1 MKAIKKILA
10 VLVCLCVVCSCAV
23 IAASAA
29 EATGS
34 ITIQNPSNS
43 NATVAGKTFNVYKI
57 FNATTN
63 GNNTSYSW
71 YEKDG
76 EIPFYNFF
84 YGEWE
89 NSEHEIVAGVLGKQ
103 DDGNVQKAV
112 EYLAD
117 KNSGG
122 SNFELSQVAEKLH
135 DYIVATGVAT
145 YIAPVEAG
153 DTATSVNIP
162 NLSYGYYLVYDDTT
176 LAGSAVRSAV
186 MLSNVNKDAVITLKA
201 NRPQILK
208 QIKKHNEEYGKGTS
222 VSIGDTVTFKITT
235 AVPSHTLYTKYTYF
249 VEDTMHDG
257 LTLDVGSIKVSKYDK
272 ASQSNIELQDGFS
285 VTTTGL
291 DAGVDFKVD
300 FTELMNN
307 EAKYEIG
314 DELTIEY
321 NAKVTDQIE
330 AQKANQNT
338 AKLTY
343 SNDPT
348 DLDSTG
354 NVSDVANVY
363 SYQFVFTKFAEDA
376 HGVLTNVRLAGAE
389 FQLYRVVEGQPDQLI
404 TFTTKNAEHEVEVD
418 GVKTTTSYTQYVV
431 AEGNTGSVD
440 TLATH
445 NEGEATI
452 SLSHLNMGGHLG
464 DVSIF
469 GLAEGKYKLVETKAP
484 DGYVISD
491 APFEIEI
498 VDQIGELGSVGTL
511 TVTGHHEGEIGSI
524 VNTNG
529 IAESILTVWAEITNK
544 PGSALPETGG
554 MGTTIFTVLG
564 IIMMVGAVAFFTSR
578 KRSSVA

>member
-10 VLVCLCVVCSCAV
+10 VIVCLCVVCSCAV

-34 ITIQNPSNS
+34 ITIQNPANS

-76 EIPFYNFF
+76 KIPFYDFF
-84 YGEWE
+84 YG
-89 NSEHEIVAGVLGKQ
+89 ADGVVEKNKTN
-103 DDGNVQKAV
+103 GNVQGAV
-112 EYLAD
+112 EYLAE

-122 SNFELSQVAEKLH
+122 NNFELSQVAEKLH
-135 DYIVATGVAT
+135 DYIVATGVST
-145 YIAPVEAG
+145 YIDPVKAG

-162 NLSYGYYLVYDDTT
+162 NLSYGYYLVYDNTT
-176 LAGSAVRSAV
+176 LEGSAVRSAV
-186 MLSNVNKDAVITLKA
+186 MLSTVNKDAVITLKA

-235 AVPSHTLYTKYTYF
+235 AIPSHTLYTKYTYF

-257 LTLDVGSIKVSKYDK
+257 LTLDVDSIKVSKYDK

-291 DAGVDFKVD
+291 SNGVDFKVD
-300 FTELMNN
+300 FTALMNDKT
-307 EAKYEIG
+307 KYEIG

-321 NAKVTDQIE
+321 NAKVTDKIE

-348 DLDSTG
+348 DLASTG
-354 NVSDVANVY
+354 SVSDVANVY
-363 SYQFVFTKFAEDA
+363 SYQFVFTKFAEDT

-389 FQLYRVVEGQPDQLI
+389 FQLYRVVEGQNDELI
-404 TFTTKNAEHEVEVD
+404 AFTTETATNKEGVEFT
-418 GVKTTTSYTQYVV
+418 KYIV
-431 AEGNTGSVD
+431 AANGAGTVD
-440 TLATH
+440 TLVVQD
-445 NEGEATI
+445 EGAATI
-452 SLSHLNMGGHLG
+452 TLDHLNMGGHLG
-464 DVSIF
+464 DVFIF

>member
-23 IAASAA
+23 IAVSAA

-57 FNATTN
+57 FNATTS

-89 NSEHEIVAGVLGKQ
+89 NSKHEIVVGVLGKQ

-122 SNFELSQVAEKLH
+122 NNFELSQVAEKLH
-135 DYIVATGVAT
+135 DYILATGVAT
-145 YIAPVEAG
+145 YIAPVKAG

-186 MLSNVNKDAVITLKA
+186 MLSTVNKDAVITLKA

-208 QIKKHNEEYGKGTS
+208 QVEENNGTFGKGTS
-222 VSIGDTVTFKITT
+222 VNIGETVTFKITT
-235 AVPSHTLYTKYTYF
+235 AVPSHTLYTTYKYF
-249 VEDTMHDG
+249 IEDTMADG
-257 LTLDVGSIKVSKYDK
+257 LELIADSIKVYQGDSLLTKGTDYTLTL
-272 ASQSNIELQDGFS
+272 AQG
-285 VTTTGL
+285 T
-291 DAGVDFKVD
+291 VDFKVD
-300 FTELMNN
+300 FTASMNVPGKF
-307 EAKYEIG
+307 AI
-314 DELTIEY
+314 DDTLTVVY
-321 NAKVTDQIE
+321 DAKVTDSIE
-330 AQKANQNT
+330 KANQNVV
-338 AKLTY
+338 KLTY

-348 DLDSTG
+348 NDESIG
-354 NVSDVANVY
+354 SVSDSANVY
-363 SYQFVFTKFAEDA
+363 SYQFVFTKFAQDTN
-376 HGVLTNVRLAGAE
+376 GILTNVRLSGAQ
-389 FQLYRVVEGQPDQLI
+389 FNLYKV
-404 TFTTKNAEHEVEVD
+404 VD
-418 GVKTTTSYTQYVV
+418 GSDVLVKFIKRNKTINIDGTDHNINEYVV
-431 AEGNTGSVD
+431 AEDASAPS
-440 TLATH
+440 ATEILETC

-452 SLSHLNMGGHLG
+452 TLSHLNYGGHLG
-464 DVSIF
+464 DIAIF
-469 GLAEGKYKLVETKAP
+469 GLAEGTYKLVETKAP
-484 DGYVISD
+484 DGYILPND
-491 APFEIEI
+491 PFVIEI
-498 VDQIGELGSVGTL
+498 VDEIGALGSVGTL
-511 TVTGHHEGEIGSI
+511 NVTGSHTGSGSI

-529 IAESILTVWAEITNK
+529 MAENILTVWAEITNK
-544 PGSALPETGG
+544 PGSSLPETGG

>member
-10 VLVCLCVVCSCAV
+10 VIVCLCVVCSCAV
-23 IAASAA
+23 IAVSAA

-71 YEKDG
+71 YEKNG
-76 EIPFYNFF
+76 ETPFYNFF

-89 NSEHEIVAGVLGKQ
+89 NSKHEIVAGVLGKQ

-135 DYIVATGVAT
+135 DYIVATGATT
-145 YIAPVEAG
+145 YIDPVKAG

-186 MLSNVNKDAVITLKA
+186 MLSTVNKDAIITLKA

-208 QIKKHNEEYGKGTS
+208 QVEENNGTFGKGTS
-222 VSIGDTVTFKITT
+222 VNIGETITFKITT
-235 AVPSHTLYTKYTYF
+235 AVPSHTLYTTYKYF
-249 VEDTMHDG
+249 IEDTMADG
-257 LTLDVGSIKVSKYDK
+257 LELIADSIKVYQGDSLLTKDTDYTLTL
-272 ASQSNIELQDGFS
+272 AQG
-285 VTTTGL
+285 T
-291 DAGVDFKVD
+291 VDFKVD
-300 FTELMNN
+300 FTASMNVPGKF
-307 EAKYEIG
+307 AI
-314 DELTIEY
+314 DDTLTVVY
-321 NAKVTDQIE
+321 DAKVTDSIE
-330 AQKANQNT
+330 KANQNI

-348 DLDSTG
+348 NDESIG
-354 NVSDVANVY
+354 SVSDSANVY
-363 SYQFVFTKFAEDA
+363 SYQFVFTKFAQDTN
-376 HGVLTNVRLAGAE
+376 GILTNVRLSGAQ
-389 FQLYRVVEGQPDQLI
+389 FNLYKVVGGSDVLVK
-404 TFTTKNAEHEVEVD
+404 FTTRNKTINID
-418 GVKTTTSYTQYVV
+418 GTDHNITEYVV
-431 AEGNTGSVD
+431 AEDASAPG
-440 TLATH
+440 ATEVLETC

-452 SLSHLNMGGHLG
+452 TLSHLNYGGHLG
-464 DVSIF
+464 DIAIF
-469 GLAEGKYKLVETKAP
+469 GLAEGTYKLVETKAP
-484 DGYVISD
+484 DGYILPND
-491 APFEIEI
+491 PFVIEI
-498 VDQIGELGSVGTL
+498 VDEIGALGSVGTL
-511 TVTGHHEGEIGSI
+511 NVTGSHTGSGSI

-529 IAESILTVWAEITNK
+529 MAENILTVWAEITNK

-564 IIMMVGAVAFFTSR
+564 IVMMVGAVAFFTSR

>member
-10 VLVCLCVVCSCAV
+10 ILVCLCVVCSCAV
-23 IAASAA
+23 IAVSAA

-71 YEKDG
+71 YEKNG
-76 EIPFYNFF
+76 ETPFYDFF

-135 DYIVATGVAT
+135 DYIVATGATT
-145 YIAPVEAG
+145 YIDPVKAG

-162 NLSYGYYLVYDDTT
+162 NLSYGYYLVYDNTT
-176 LAGSAVRSAV
+176 LEGSAVRSAV
-186 MLSNVNKDAVITLKA
+186 MLSTVNKDAVITLKA

-208 QIKKHNEEYGKGTS
+208 QVEENNGTFGKGTS
-222 VSIGDTVTFKITT
+222 VNIGETITFKITT
-235 AVPSHTLYTKYTYF
+235 AVPSHTLYTTYKYF
-249 VEDTMHDG
+249 IEDTMADG
-257 LTLDVGSIKVSKYDK
+257 LELIADSIKVYQGDSLLTKDTDYTLTL
-272 ASQSNIELQDGFS
+272 AQG
-285 VTTTGL
+285 T
-291 DAGVDFKVD
+291 VDFKVD
-300 FTELMNN
+300 FTASMNVPGKF
-307 EAKYEIG
+307 AI
-314 DELTIEY
+314 DDTLTVVY
-321 NAKVTDQIE
+321 DAKVTDSIE
-330 AQKANQNT
+330 KANQNVV
-338 AKLTY
+338 KLTY

-348 DLDSTG
+348 NDESIG
-354 NVSDVANVY
+354 SVSDSANVY
-363 SYQFVFTKFAEDA
+363 SYQFVFTKFAQDTN
-376 HGVLTNVRLAGAE
+376 GILTNVRLSGAQ
-389 FQLYRVVEGQPDQLI
+389 FNLYKV
-404 TFTTKNAEHEVEVD
+404 VD
-418 GVKTTTSYTQYVV
+418 GSDVLVKFIKRNKTINIDGTDHNITEYVV
-431 AEGNTGSVD
+431 AEDASAPS
-440 TLATH
+440 ATEILETC

-452 SLSHLNMGGHLG
+452 TLSHLNYGGHLG
-464 DVSIF
+464 DIAIF
-469 GLAEGKYKLVETKAP
+469 GLAEGTYKLVETKAP
-484 DGYVISD
+484 DGYILPND
-491 APFEIEI
+491 PFVIEI
-498 VDQIGELGSVGTL
+498 VDEIGALGSVGTL
-511 TVTGHHEGEIGSI
+511 NVTGSHTGSGSI

-529 IAESILTVWAEITNK
+529 MAENILTVWAEITNK
-544 PGSALPETGG
+544 PGSVLPETGG

>member
-10 VLVCLCVVCSCAV
+10 VIVCLCVVCSCAV
-23 IAASAA
+23 IAVSAA

-71 YEKDG
+71 YEKNG
-76 EIPFYNFF
+76 ETPFYNFF

-89 NSEHEIVAGVLGKQ
+89 NSKHEIVAGVLGKQ

-135 DYIVATGVAT
+135 DYIVATGATT
-145 YIAPVEAG
+145 YIDPVKAG

-186 MLSNVNKDAVITLKA
+186 MLSTVNKDAIITLKA

-208 QIKKHNEEYGKGTS
+208 QVEENNGTFGKGTS
-222 VSIGDTVTFKITT
+222 VNIGETITFKITT
-235 AVPSHTLYTKYTYF
+235 AVPSHTLYTTYKYF
-249 VEDTMHDG
+249 IEDTMADG
-257 LTLDVGSIKVSKYDK
+257 LELIADSIKVYQGDSLLTKGTDYTLTL
-272 ASQSNIELQDGFS
+272 AQG
-285 VTTTGL
+285 T
-291 DAGVDFKVD
+291 VDFKVD
-300 FTELMNN
+300 FTASMNVPGKF
-307 EAKYEIG
+307 AI
-314 DELTIEY
+314 DDTLTVVY
-321 NAKVTDQIE
+321 DAKVTDSIE
-330 AQKANQNT
+330 KANQNI

-348 DLDSTG
+348 NDESIG
-354 NVSDVANVY
+354 SVSDIANVY
-363 SYQFVFTKFAEDA
+363 SYQFVFTKFAQDTN
-376 HGVLTNVRLAGAE
+376 GILTNVRLSGAQ
-389 FQLYRVVEGQPDQLI
+389 FNLYKVVGGSDVLVK
-404 TFTTKNAEHEVEVD
+404 FTTRNKTINID
-418 GVKTTTSYTQYVV
+418 GTDHNITEYVV
-431 AEGNTGSVD
+431 AEDASAPG
-440 TLATH
+440 ATEVLETC

-452 SLSHLNMGGHLG
+452 TLSHLNYGGHLG
-464 DVSIF
+464 DIAIF
-469 GLAEGKYKLVETKAP
+469 GLAEGTYKLVETKAP
-484 DGYVISD
+484 DGYILPND
-491 APFEIEI
+491 PFVIEI
-498 VDQIGELGSVGTL
+498 VDEIGALGSVGTL
-511 TVTGHHEGEIGSI
+511 NVTGSHTGSGSI

-529 IAESILTVWAEITNK
+529 MAENILTVWAEITNK

-564 IIMMVGAVAFFTSR
+564 IVMMVGAVAFFTSR

>member
-23 IAASAA
+23 IAVSAA

-57 FNATTN
+57 FNATTS

-89 NSEHEIVAGVLGKQ
+89 NSKHEIVVGVLGKQ

-122 SNFELSQVAEKLH
+122 NNFELSQVAEKLH
-135 DYIVATGVAT
+135 DYILATGVAT
-145 YIAPVEAG
+145 YIAPVKAG

-186 MLSNVNKDAVITLKA
+186 MLSTVNKDAVITLKA

-208 QIKKHNEEYGKGTS
+208 QVEENNGTFGKGTS
-222 VSIGDTVTFKITT
+222 VNIGETVTFKITT
-235 AVPSHTLYTKYTYF
+235 AVPSHTLYTTYKYF
-249 VEDTMHDG
+249 IEDTMADG
-257 LTLDVGSIKVSKYDK
+257 LELIADSIKVYQGDSLLTKGTDYTLTL
-272 ASQSNIELQDGFS
+272 AQG
-285 VTTTGL
+285 T
-291 DAGVDFKVD
+291 VDFKVD
-300 FTELMNN
+300 FTASMNVPGKF
-307 EAKYEIG
+307 AI
-314 DELTIEY
+314 DDTLTVVY
-321 NAKVTDQIE
+321 DAKVTDSIE
-330 AQKANQNT
+330 KANQNVV
-338 AKLTY
+338 KLTY

-348 DLDSTG
+348 NDESIG
-354 NVSDVANVY
+354 SVSDSANVY
-363 SYQFVFTKFAEDA
+363 SYQFVFTKFAQDTN
-376 HGVLTNVRLAGAE
+376 GILTNVRLSGAQ
-389 FQLYRVVEGQPDQLI
+389 FNLYKV
-404 TFTTKNAEHEVEVD
+404 VD
-418 GVKTTTSYTQYVV
+418 GSDVLVKFIKRNKTINIDGTDHNINEYVV
-431 AEGNTGSVD
+431 AEDASAPS
-440 TLATH
+440 ATEILETC

-452 SLSHLNMGGHLG
+452 TLSHLNYGGHLG
-464 DVSIF
+464 DIAIF
-469 GLAEGKYKLVETKAP
+469 GLAEGTYKLVETKAP
-484 DGYVISD
+484 DGYILPND
-491 APFEIEI
+491 PFVIEI
-498 VDQIGELGSVGTL
+498 VDEIGALGSVGTL
-511 TVTGHHEGEIGSI
+511 NVTGSHTGSGSI

-529 IAESILTVWAEITNK
+529 MAENILTVWAEITNK
-544 PGSALPETGG
+544 PGSSLPETGG

-578 KRSSVA
+578 KRSSVV

>member
-10 VLVCLCVVCSCAV
+10 ILVCLCVVCSCAV
-23 IAASAA
+23 IAVSAA

-34 ITIQNPSNS
+34 ITIQNPANS

-76 EIPFYNFF
+76 VIPFYDFF
-84 YGEWE
+84 YGA
-89 NSEHEIVAGVLGKQ
+89 NGVVEK
-103 DDGNVQKAV
+103 DKANGNVQGAV
-112 EYLAD
+112 EYLAG

-122 SNFELSQVAEKLH
+122 NNFELSQVAEQLH
-135 DYIVATGVAT
+135 DYIVATGAST
-145 YIAPVEAG
+145 YIDLVKAG

-186 MLSNVNKDAVITLKA
+186 MLSTVNKDAVITLKA

-208 QIKKHNEEYGKGTS
+208 QFKKHNEEYGKGTS
-222 VSIGDTVTFKITT
+222 VSLGDTVTFKITT
-235 AVPSHTLYTKYTYF
+235 AIPSHTLYTKYTYF

-257 LTLDVGSIKVSKYDK
+257 LTLDVGSIKVYK
-272 ASQSNIELQDGFS
+272 NNTELQDGFS

-300 FTELMNN
+300 FTDLLKD

-314 DELTIEY
+314 DELAIEY
-321 NAKVTDQIE
+321 NAKETNAIE

-348 DLDSTG
+348 DLTSTG

-418 GVKTTTSYTQYVV
+418 GVKTTTPYTQYVV
-431 AEGNTGSVD
+431 AEGDTGSVD

-452 SLSHLNMGGHLG
+452 SLNHLNMGGHLG
-464 DVSIF
+464 DISIF

-554 MGTTIFTVLG
+554 MGTTLFTVLG
-564 IIMMVGAVAFFTSR
+564 IVMMVGAAAFFTLR

>member
-1 MKAIKKILA
+1 MKAIKKSLAILA
-10 VLVCLCVVCSCAV
+10 CLCLVLSCMAISV
-23 IAASAA
+23 FAA

-71 YEKDG
+71 YEEGG
-76 EIPFYNFF
+76 EIPFYDFF
-84 YGEWE
+84 YGA
-89 NSEHEIVAGVLGKQ
+89 NGVVEKNKAN
-103 DDGNVQKAV
+103 GNVQGAV
-112 EYLAD
+112 EYLAE

-122 SNFELSQVAEKLH
+122 NNFELSQVAEKLH
-135 DYIVATGVAT
+135 DYIVAKGTV
-145 YIAPVEAG
+145 APVKTA
-153 DTATSVNIP
+153 TATSSATSVSISD
-162 NLSYGYYLVYDDTT
+162 LSYGYYLVYDNTT
-176 LAGSAVRSAV
+176 LEGSAVRSAV
-186 MLSNVNKDAVITLKA
+186 MLSTVNKDAVITLKA
-201 NRPQILK
+201 NRPQVLK

-235 AVPSHTLYTKYTYF
+235 AVPSHTLYTSYTYF

-257 LTLDVGSIKVSKYDK
+257 LTLDVGSIKVYK
-272 ASQSNIELQDGFS
+272 NNTELQDGFS
-285 VTTTGL
+285 VATTGL
-291 DAGVDFKVD
+291 SNGVDFKVD
-300 FTELMNN
+300 FTDLMND

-314 DELTIEY
+314 DELTIVY
-321 NAKVTDQIE
+321 DAKVTNAIE

-348 DLDSTG
+348 DLASTG

-404 TFTTKNAEHEVEVD
+404 TFTTKSAEHEVEVD
-418 GVKTTTSYTQYVV
+418 GVKTTTTYTQYIV

-452 SLSHLNMGGHLG
+452 SLAHLNMGGHLG
-464 DVSIF
+464 DVAIF

-554 MGTTIFTVLG
+554 MGTTIFTVFG

>member
-10 VLVCLCVVCSCAV
+10 VLACLCVVCSCAV
-23 IAASAA
+23 IAVSAA

-57 FNATTN
+57 FNATTS

-89 NSEHEIVAGVLGKQ
+89 NSKHEIVVGVLGKQ

-122 SNFELSQVAEKLH
+122 NNFELSQVAEKLH
-135 DYIVATGVAT
+135 DYILATGVAT
-145 YIAPVEAG
+145 YIAPVKAG

-186 MLSNVNKDAVITLKA
+186 MLSTVNKDAVITLKA

-208 QIKKHNEEYGKGTS
+208 QVEENNGTFGKGTS
-222 VSIGDTVTFKITT
+222 VNIGETVTFKITT
-235 AVPSHTLYTKYTYF
+235 AVPSHTLYTTYKYF
-249 VEDTMHDG
+249 IEDTMADG
-257 LTLDVGSIKVSKYDK
+257 LELIADSIKVYQGDSLLTKGTDYTLTL
-272 ASQSNIELQDGFS
+272 AQG
-285 VTTTGL
+285 T
-291 DAGVDFKVD
+291 VDFKVD
-300 FTELMNN
+300 FTASMNVPGKF
-307 EAKYEIG
+307 AI
-314 DELTIEY
+314 DDTLTVVY
-321 NAKVTDQIE
+321 DAKVTDSIE
-330 AQKANQNT
+330 KANQNVV
-338 AKLTY
+338 KLTY

-348 DLDSTG
+348 NDESIG
-354 NVSDVANVY
+354 SVSDSANVY
-363 SYQFVFTKFAEDA
+363 SYQFVFTKFAQDTN
-376 HGVLTNVRLAGAE
+376 GILTNVRLSGAQ
-389 FQLYRVVEGQPDQLI
+389 FNLYKV
-404 TFTTKNAEHEVEVD
+404 VD
-418 GVKTTTSYTQYVV
+418 GSDVLVKFIKRNKTINIDGTDHNINEYVV
-431 AEGNTGSVD
+431 AEDASAPS
-440 TLATH
+440 ATEILETC

-452 SLSHLNMGGHLG
+452 TLSHLNYGGHLG
-464 DVSIF
+464 DIAIF
-469 GLAEGKYKLVETKAP
+469 GLAEGTYKLVETKAP
-484 DGYVISD
+484 DGYILPND
-491 APFEIEI
+491 PFVIEI
-498 VDQIGELGSVGTL
+498 VDEIGALGSVGTL
-511 TVTGHHEGEIGSI
+511 NVTGSHTGSGSI

-529 IAESILTVWAEITNK
+529 MAENILTVWAEITNK
-544 PGSALPETGG
+544 PGSSLPETGG

-578 KRSSVA
+578 KRSSVV

>member
-10 VLVCLCVVCSCAV
+10 FLVCLCVVCSCAV
-23 IAASAA
+23 IAVSAA

-34 ITIQNPSNS
+34 ITIQNPANS

-76 EIPFYNFF
+76 KIPFYDFF
-84 YGEWE
+84 YG
-89 NSEHEIVAGVLGKQ
+89 ADGVVEKNKTN
-103 DDGNVQKAV
+103 GNVQGAV
-112 EYLAD
+112 EYLAE

-122 SNFELSQVAEKLH
+122 NNFELSQVAEKLH
-135 DYIVATGVAT
+135 DYIVTKGIET
-145 YIAPVEAG
+145 YIPPVKAG
-153 DTATSVNIP
+153 DTAISVTIDD
-162 NLSYGYYLVYDDTT
+162 LSYGYYLVYDNTT
-176 LAGSAVRSAV
+176 LEGSAVRSAV
-186 MLSNVNKDAVITLKA
+186 MLSTVNKDAVITLKA

-235 AVPSHTLYTKYTYF
+235 AIPSHTLYTNYTYF

-257 LTLDVGSIKVSKYDK
+257 LTLDVDSIKVSKSDK
-272 ASQSNIELQDGFS
+272 ASQSNIELQDGYS

-291 DAGVDFKVD
+291 SNGVDFKVD
-300 FTELMNN
+300 FTALMNDKT
-307 EAKYEIG
+307 KYEIG

-321 NAKVTDQIE
+321 NAKVTDKIE

-348 DLDSTG
+348 DLTSTG
-354 NVSDVANVY
+354 SVSDVANVY
-363 SYQFVFTKFAEDA
+363 SYQFVFTKFAEDTN
-376 HGVLTNVRLAGAE
+376 GVLTNVRLAGAE
-389 FQLYRVVEGQPDQLI
+389 FQLYRVVEGQNDELI
-404 TFTTKNAEHEVEVD
+404 AFTTETATNKEGVEFT
-418 GVKTTTSYTQYVV
+418 KYIV
-431 AEGNTGSVD
+431 AANGAGTVD
-440 TLATH
+440 TLVVQD
-445 NEGEATI
+445 EGAATI
-452 SLSHLNMGGHLG
+452 TLDHLNMGGHLG
-464 DVSIF
+464 DVFIF

-491 APFEIEI
+491 APFGIEI

-564 IIMMVGAVAFFTSR
+564 IIMMVDAVAFFTSR

>member
-1 MKAIKKILA
+1 MKAIKKSLAILA
-10 VLVCLCVVCSCAV
+10 CLCLVLSCMAMSV
-23 IAASAA
+23 FAA

-71 YEKDG
+71 YEKNG
-76 EIPFYNFF
+76 ETPFYDFF

-122 SNFELSQVAEKLH
+122 NNFELSQVAEKLH
-135 DYIVATGVAT
+135 DYIVATGATT
-145 YIAPVEAG
+145 YIEPVKAG

-176 LAGSAVRSAV
+176 LEGGAVRSAV
-186 MLSNVNKDAVITLKA
+186 MLSTVNKDAVITLKA

-235 AVPSHTLYTKYTYF
+235 AVPSHTLYTNYKYF
-249 VEDTMHDG
+249 IEDTMADG
-257 LTLDVGSIKVSKYDK
+257 LELIADSIKVYQNDLLLTKDTDYTL
-272 ASQSNIELQDGFS
+272 ATAQG
-285 VTTTGL
+285 T
-291 DAGVDFKVD
+291 VDFKVD
-300 FTELMNN
+300 FTASMNVPGKF
-307 EAKYEIG
+307 AIDDK
-314 DELTIEY
+314 LTVVY
-321 NAKVTDQIE
+321 DAKVTDSIE
-330 AQKANQNT
+330 KANQNT

-348 DLDSTG
+348 DLASTG

-363 SYQFVFTKFAEDA
+363 SYQFVFTKFAEDT
-376 HGVLTNVRLAGAE
+376 HGVLTNVRLAGAK

-452 SLSHLNMGGHLG
+452 SLAHLNMGGHLG

-544 PGSALPETGG
+544 PGSTLPETGG

-564 IIMMVGAVAFFTSR
+564 IVMMVGAVAFFTSR

>member
-71 YEKDG
+71 YEEG
-76 EIPFYNFF
+76 GAIPFYDFF
-84 YGEWE
+84 YG
-89 NSEHEIVAGVLGKQ
+89 ADGVVEK
-103 DDGNVQKAV
+103 DKANGNVQGAV
-112 EYLAD
+112 EYLAE

-122 SNFELSQVAEKLH
+122 NNFELSQVAEKLH
-135 DYIVATGVAT
+135 DYIVAKGTIT
-145 YIAPVEAG
+145 PVKTVTAG

-162 NLSYGYYLVYDDTT
+162 NLSYGYYLVYDNTT
-176 LAGSAVRSAV
+176 LEGSAVRSAV
-186 MLSNVNKDAVITLKA
+186 MLSTVNKDAVITLKA

-208 QIKKHNEEYGKGTS
+208 QIKQHNEEYGKGTS

-235 AVPSHTLYTKYTYF
+235 AVPSHTLYTNYTYF

-257 LTLDVGSIKVSKYDK
+257 LTLDVDSIKVYK
-272 ASQSNIELQDGFS
+272 NNTELQEGFS
-285 VTTTGL
+285 LATTGL
-291 DAGVDFKVD
+291 NAGVDFKVD
-300 FTELMNN
+300 FTDLMNDDT
-307 EAKYEIG
+307 KYEIG

-321 NAKVTDQIE
+321 NAKVTNEIE

-348 DLDSTG
+348 NDESVG
-354 NVSDVANVY
+354 SVSDSANVY
-363 SYQFVFTKFAEDA
+363 SYQFVFTKFAQDTN
-376 HGVLTNVRLAGAE
+376 GILTNVRLSGAQ
-389 FQLYRVVEGQPDQLI
+389 FNLYKVVGGSDVLVK
-404 TFTTKNAEHEVEVD
+404 FTTRNKTINID
-418 GVKTTTSYTQYVV
+418 GTDHNITEYVV
-431 AEGNTGSVD
+431 AEDASAPG
-440 TLATH
+440 ATEVLETC

-452 SLSHLNMGGHLG
+452 TLSHLNYGGHLG
-464 DVSIF
+464 DIAIF
-469 GLAEGKYKLVETKAP
+469 GLAEGTYKLVETKAP
-484 DGYVISD
+484 DGYILPND
-491 APFEIEI
+491 PFVIEI
-498 VDQIGELGSVGTL
+498 VDEIGALGSVGTL
-511 TVTGHHEGEIGSI
+511 NVTGSHTGSGSI

-554 MGTTIFTVLG
+554 MGSTIFTVLG

>member
-1 MKAIKKILA
+1 MKAIKKSLAILA
-10 VLVCLCVVCSCAV
+10 CLCLVLSCMAMSV
-23 IAASAA
+23 FAA

-71 YEKDG
+71 YEEG
-76 EIPFYNFF
+76 GVIPFYDFF
-84 YGEWE
+84 YGA
-89 NSEHEIVAGVLGKQ
+89 NGVVEKNKAN
-103 DDGNVQKAV
+103 GNVQGAV
-112 EYLAD
+112 EYLAG

-122 SNFELSQVAEKLH
+122 NNFELSQVAEKLH
-135 DYIVATGVAT
+135 DYIVATGATT
-145 YIAPVEAG
+145 YIDPVNAG
-153 DTATSVNIP
+153 NTATSVNIP
-162 NLSYGYYLVYDDTT
+162 NLSYGYYLVYDNTT
-176 LAGSAVRSAV
+176 LEGSAVRSAV
-186 MLSNVNKDAVITLKA
+186 MLSTVNKDAVITLKA

-235 AVPSHTLYTKYTYF
+235 AVPSHTLYTNYTYF

-272 ASQSNIELQDGFS
+272 ASQSNIELQDGFTL
-285 VTTTGL
+285 TTTGL

-300 FTELMNN
+300 FTDLMND

-321 NAKVTDQIE
+321 NAKVTNEIE

-348 DLDSTG
+348 DLASTG

-404 TFTTKNAEHEVEVD
+404 TFTTKNAEHEVEVG

-452 SLSHLNMGGHLG
+452 SLAHLNMGGHLG